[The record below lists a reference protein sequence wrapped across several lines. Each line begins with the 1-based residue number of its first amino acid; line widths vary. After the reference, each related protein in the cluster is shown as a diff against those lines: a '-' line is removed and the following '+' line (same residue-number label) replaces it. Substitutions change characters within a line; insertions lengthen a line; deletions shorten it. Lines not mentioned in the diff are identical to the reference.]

1 MSGFRH
7 DWLDTSDHSILIN
20 RPDTSWSLSLCPLVY
35 DSQPWMRNQLPDFS
49 FCCAATDSERLWL
62 RSSIRDQPEES
73 LVMDEASSHLQS
85 FLTTPVSSLSH
96 ARGTLL
102 LTYCNSHGANCVWT
116 ASDRESWR
124 DENKCRVIK
133 AESPVQPG
141 DYWWWCWNLTTMAQ
155 KKGRKASTQVLFL
168 IQTHFGL
175 GNKHFGME

>member
-1 MSGFRH
+1 MMSGFRH

-49 FCCAATDSERLWL
+49 FCFAATDSERLWL

-102 LTYCNSHGANCVWT
+102 LTYCNSHAAHCVWR
-116 ASDRESWR
+116 ASD
-124 DENKCRVIK
+124 NKKLSGMKTNAVLSKLSPQCNLEIIGDG
-133 AESPVQPG
+133 AEI
-141 DYWWWCWNLTTMAQ
+141 Q
-155 KKGRKASTQVLFL
+155 KKAAK
-168 IQTHFGL
+168 GL
-175 GNKHFGME
+175 

>member
-1 MSGFRH
+1 MSERGLKNVLLKSGRNNLWIPRVWLRAEELAWSKMMSGSRH

-96 ARGTLL
+96 AHGTLL
-102 LTYCNSHGANCVWT
+102 LTYCNSHAAHCVGR
-116 ASDRESWR
+116 A
-124 DENKCRVIK
+124 
-133 AESPVQPG
+133 G
-141 DYWWWCWNLTTMAQ
+141 DKET
-155 KKGRKASTQVLFL
+155 
-168 IQTHFGL
+168 
-175 GNKHFGME
+175 